1 MTTITA
7 ASGAATTTN
16 TYTAK
21 ETISSDFQTF
31 LTLMTTQLQN
41 QDPTSPIDSSDYAAQ
56 LAQFSQVE
64 QQVKTN
70 DLLEALSAQL
80 GGSGMSQYAD
90 WVGMRA
96 LAQTPALFDGTAPV
110 TMAFDVASGADQAVL
125 VVKNAAGTEVT
136 RLPVPVDAS
145 EVAWNGTDASG
156 NLLGAGV
163 YSFSFESYS
172 NGELLSA
179 NAAQVYSGITE
190 VRLGTGGVTLLLD
203 NGQEIAPGDV
213 VALRAANA

>member
-1 MTTITA
+1 MTTVPAATA
-7 ASGAATTTN
+7 AATTTN

-41 QDPTSPIDSSDYAAQ
+41 QDPTSPIESSDYAAQ

-70 DLLEALSAQL
+70 DLLEALSTQL

-90 WVGMRA
+90 WVGMQA
-96 LAQTPALFDGTAPV
+96 LAQTPALFDGATPV
-110 TMAFDVASGADQAVL
+110 TMAFDAASGADQAVL
-125 VVKNAAGTEVT
+125 VVKNASGAEVA
-136 RLPVPVDAS
+136 RLPVSVSAS

-156 NLLGAGV
+156 NLLAAGT

-172 NGELLSA
+172 NGALVGID
-179 NAAQVYSGITE
+179 AAQVYSGITE
-190 VRLGTGGVTLLLD
+190 VRIGTDGVTLLLD
-203 NGQEIAPGDV
+203 NGQEILPDDV
-213 VALRAANA
+213 VALRGASA